1 MGQPRDSDGNIFIT
15 FGIMIFVAL
24 FPLLM
29 FAAGYYEGQKVR
41 VDVCSITKTPGP

>member
-1 MGQPRDSDGNIFIT
+1 MGHPRDSTGNIFIK

-41 VDVCSITKTPGP
+41 FDVCSVTRGK